1 MTEVIETGANNGAA
15 SPAEAATLA
24 EICAVACARAWEG
37 DGEILASPITLI
49 PSIAARLARATTDPD
64 LLLSDGEASLAGGV
78 WAVGDDPPEIEGWLP
93 YRAVFDVCWAGKR
106 HVMMG
111 PVQLDRFGNANIS
124 AIGDFDR
131 PERALLGMRG
141 APGNT
146 VNHPTSYWVRKHR
159 PRVFVD
165 KVDVVCGIGY
175 DRAAAAGPT
184 AQEFLDLRRVVSD
197 LAVLDFGGPD
207 GAMRLVSTHPGV
219 TVDEVVEATGFE
231 LAMADEVVTTP
242 LPTAEELRLI
252 REVIDPKGLRERE
265 VKPR

>member
-1 MTEVIETGANNGAA
+1 MTEVLTTGVSADVD
-15 SPAEAATLA
+15 AATLA

-49 PSIAARLARATTDPD
+49 PSIGARLARATTDPD
-64 LLLSDGEASLAGGV
+64 LLLSDGEASLVAGL
-78 WAVGDDPPEIEGWLP
+78 WAVGEDPPQIEGWLP
-93 YRAVFDVCWAGKR
+93 FRAVFDICWAGKR

-111 PVQLDRFGNANIS
+111 PVQLDRFGNANLS

-131 PERALLGMRG
+131 PKRALLGMRG

-146 VNHPTSYWVRKHR
+146 VNHATSYWVRTHS
-159 PRVFVD
+159 PRVFVER
-165 KVDVVCGIGY
+165 VDVVCGIGY

-184 AQEFLDLRRVVSD
+184 ALEFLDLRRVVSD

-219 TVDEVVEATGFE
+219 TVDDVVAATGFE
-231 LAMADEVVTTP
+231 LALADDVVTTP

-252 REVIDPKGLRERE
+252 RGVIDPKGLRERE

>member
-1 MTEVIETGANNGAA
+1 MTEVLRTGVSADVD
-15 SPAEAATLA
+15 AATLA
-24 EICAVACARAWEG
+24 EVCAVACARAWEG

-49 PSIAARLARATTDPD
+49 PSIGARLARATTDPD
-64 LLLSDGEASLAGGV
+64 LLLSDGEASLVAGL
-78 WAVGDDPPEIEGWLP
+78 WAVGEDPPQIEGWLP
-93 YRAVFDVCWAGKR
+93 FRAVFDMCWAGKR

-111 PVQLDRFGNANIS
+111 PVQLDRFGNANLS

-131 PERALLGMRG
+131 PKRALLGMRG

-146 VNHPTSYWVRKHR
+146 VNHATSYWVRTHS
-159 PRVFVD
+159 PRVFVER
-165 KVDVVCGIGY
+165 VDVVCGIGY

-184 AQEFLDLRRVVSD
+184 ALEFLDLRRVVSD

-219 TVDEVVEATGFE
+219 TVDDVVAATGFE
-231 LAMADEVVTTP
+231 LALADDVVTTP

-252 REVIDPKGLRERE
+252 RGVIDPKGLRERE